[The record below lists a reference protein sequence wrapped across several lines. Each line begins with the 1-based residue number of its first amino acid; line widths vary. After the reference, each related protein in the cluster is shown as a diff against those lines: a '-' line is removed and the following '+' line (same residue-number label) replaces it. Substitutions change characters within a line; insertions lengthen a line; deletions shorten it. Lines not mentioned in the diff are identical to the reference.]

1 MITEKELIQAIEQCE
16 AEPITPSKIAKL
28 ADFYIIYDHL
38 FGESFNYGYSQKTTP
53 EKVIETSGNSE
64 FLKAVNGKSTQKVF
78 DILNELM
85 EATRALHPRMYDS
98 VLQKIS
104 DT

>member
-38 FGESFNYGYSQKTTP
+38 FGEPFDYGYSKKTTP
-53 EKVIETSGNSE
+53 ESVIETSGNTE
-64 FLKAVNGKSTQKVF
+64 FLNAVNGKPTQKVL

-85 EATRALHPRMYDS
+85 EATKALHPRMYDS